1 MLLCVVCMLY
11 DTVCILS
18 VYGVQVV
25 RFSVHVVTVQN
36 SRCVLP
42 FTSCTLNLTIGA
54 LHFESMYTVF

>member
-25 RFSVHVVTVQN
+25 RFSVHVVT
-36 SRCVLP
+36 
-42 FTSCTLNLTIGA
+42 G
-54 LHFESMYTVF
+54 